1 MPLKYNSTSKEQSVI
16 TSCSYD
22 CGARCLLKVYRA
34 EGKITRIETDRQK
47 PGLTACIRGLSQKE
61 VVHAPDRLTRPLK
74 RTGKRGSGQF
84 EPISWEDALDMIA
97 LKLSAAREQYGAESI
112 LLMDHSGSLSALH
125 GTRKTGRRFFSLF
138 GGCTSIWGSASMEAA
153 RLASLA
159 TFGTE
164 FSGNTPDNF
173 LYSQLIILWGWNPV
187 VSRFGSETAA
197 YLQQAKKAGVKI
209 VCVDPRYSPT
219 AGALADQ
226 WIPLQP
232 GTDTALL
239 LAMAYI
245 VIVEDLCDLHFL
257 DTYTVGFEQFREY
270 VLGNTD
276 GIPKNPGWGAE
287 KSGVPAETI
296 EQLARMYAS
305 HKPAALYTGWAPGR
319 SAFGE
324 QFHRAAC
331 ALAALTGNIG
341 IKGGFA
347 SGSRGYLSLG
357 ALSATLPIPDNQHPL
372 VHITDV
378 YDALLRGKSGGF
390 PSDVKVLYL
399 VGCNLLNQFL
409 NANKGIQALQ
419 KPELIVIHELF
430 MTPTARYADIVLPVA
445 HFFERQDIGEPW
457 NGGDYFIPM
466 NPVQEPLSGAKSD
479 LAIFSELAERLGLKD
494 YNPKDEAGWLREFVE
509 ATPELPDYETFRSNG
524 VHRLEYQRPWIAFQK
539 EIEDPQQYP
548 FPTPSGKIEIYS
560 QMLAERENP
569 LLPPLPTYIESWEG
583 PSDPLINTYPLQ
595 LISPH
600 AKTRVNSQF
609 DNIAGLKRLADDTL
623 WLHPD
628 DARSRG
634 ILNGDSV
641 YIYNER
647 GCMRSTAHV
656 TERILPGVVSLD
668 AGAWFTPDAEG
679 IDTGGCVNVLTKDEM
694 SPGGAFPS
702 NTCLVQVE
710 KEQV

>member
-1 MPLKYNSTSKEQSVI
+1 
-16 TSCSYD
+16 
-22 CGARCLLKVYRA
+22 
-34 EGKITRIETDRQK
+34 
-47 PGLTACIRGLSQKE
+47 
-61 VVHAPDRLTRPLK
+61 
-74 RTGKRGSGQF
+74 
-84 EPISWEDALDMIA
+84 
-97 LKLSAAREQYGAESI
+97 
-112 LLMDHSGSLSALH
+112 
-125 GTRKTGRRFFSLF
+125 
-138 GGCTSIWGSASMEAA
+138 MEAA

-173 LYSQLIILWGWNPV
+173 LHSQLIILWGWNPV

-197 YLQQAKKAGVKI
+197 YLQQAKKGGVKI

-219 AGALADQ
+219 AEALADQ

-239 LAMAYI
+239 LAMAYTL
-245 VIVEDLCDLHFL
+245 IVEDLCDQHFL

-276 GIPKNPGWGAE
+276 GIPKNPAWGAE
-287 KSGVPAETI
+287 KTGVPAETI
-296 EQLARMYAS
+296 DELARMYGT

-331 ALAALTGNIG
+331 TLAAMTGNIG

-357 ALSATLPIPDNQHPL
+357 SLNASLPIPDNQHPL

-378 YDALLRGKSGGF
+378 YDALLHGKSGGF
-390 PSDVKVLYL
+390 PSDIKVLYL

-419 KPELIVIHELF
+419 KPECIVIHELF

-445 HFFERQDIGEPW
+445 HFFERQDIAEPW

-466 NPVQEPLSGAKSD
+466 NAVQEPLAGAKSD
-479 LAIFSELAERLGLKD
+479 LMIFSELAERLGLKD

-509 ATPELPDYETFRSNG
+509 ATPELPDYETFMSNG
-524 VHRLEYQRPWIAFQK
+524 VHRLKYQRPWIAFQK

-560 QMLAERENP
+560 QILAERGNP
-569 LLPPLPTYIESWEG
+569 LLPALPTYIESWEG
-583 PSDPLINTYPLQ
+583 PSDPLIKTYPLQ
-595 LISPH
+595 LISAPCQ
-600 AKTRVNSQF
+600 NQSQF
-609 DNIAGLKRLADDTL
+609 AIR
-623 WLHPD
+623 
-628 DARSRG
+628 
-634 ILNGDSV
+634 
-641 YIYNER
+641 
-647 GCMRSTAHV
+647 
-656 TERILPGVVSLD
+656 
-668 AGAWFTPDAEG
+668 
-679 IDTGGCVNVLTKDEM
+679 
-694 SPGGAFPS
+694 
-702 NTCLVQVE
+702 
-710 KEQV
+710 